1 MIGRRPANPPVNPVT
16 RFAFWVLFWLPLC
29 FGAWYFA
36 TILIAV
42 ALATAL
48 DVSMTWILPA
58 VVAGVVPQGNDL
70 LVLLRVEALD
80 SASQAVASASVMA
93 HPVDAVKYGYG
104 IPLYTALLLA
114 SPGGESEK
122 MARWLIGMAILLL
135 VQWFGL
141 AAEILKDLVF
151 SLEMARERL
160 ASSELSREILGITY
174 QLGYLILP
182 SLTPILVW
190 SLQFRRY
197 IRELAT

>member
-1 MIGRRPANPPVNPVT
+1 MRRLPYPANPIT
-16 RFAFWVLFWLPLC
+16 GFTLRVLFWLPLC

-42 ALATAL
+42 ALATLLAGPL
-48 DVSMTWILPA
+48 IWLLPD
-58 VVAGVVPQGNDL
+58 VVAGVVPRGNDL

-80 SASQAVASASVMA
+80 PASQAVAPSGVMA

-114 SPGGESEK
+114 APGGESEK
-122 MARWLIGMAILLL
+122 MARWLVGLVILLL
-135 VQWFGL
+135 VQWLGL
-141 AAEILKDLVF
+141 SAEILKDLVF
-151 SLEMARERL
+151 GLEAARAHL
-160 ASSELSREILGITY
+160 GASELSREILAIAY

-182 SLTPILVW
+182 SVTPVLVW
-190 SLQFRRY
+190 SVQFRSY

>member
-1 MIGRRPANPPVNPVT
+1 MSAPHPANPIT
-16 RFAFWVLFWLPLC
+16 RFALRVLFWLPLC

-42 ALATAL
+42 ALATLLAGPL
-48 DVSMTWILPA
+48 IWLLPD
-58 VVAGVVPQGNDL
+58 VVAGVVPRGNDL

-80 SASQAVASASVMA
+80 PASQAVAPNGVMA

-114 SPGGESEK
+114 APGGESEK
-122 MARWLIGMAILLL
+122 MARWLVGLAILLL
-135 VQWFGL
+135 VQWLGL
-141 AAEILKDLVF
+141 LAEILKDLVF
-151 SLEMARERL
+151 GLEAARAHL
-160 ASSELSREILGITY
+160 GASELSREILAIAY

-182 SLTPILVW
+182 SVTPVLIW
-190 SLQFRRY
+190 SVQFRRY